1 MGPALACY
9 FRKSWYLGKDRLP
22 ATGPVVVI
30 ANHAA
35 SFLDAMLMGVMLSR
49 PIYFFARGDIFSKKW
64 VRVVLRHLHMIPL
77 FSADLAKDQL
87 HRNANSFGQGE
98 EILKDNGLLLIFPE
112 GLSRLERN
120 ILPFRKGASRII
132 LQTLASSPDMTIH
145 VVPIGIHY
153 RKHEVLSDVQ
163 LTTGTVVA
171 VGKHYRELY
180 TAHAAKA
187 VNELT
192 HELERSLK
200 DVVLYVEQDNRS
212 MVMERQLELFDDS
225 CGAHFTYKDFADQ
238 KALCNRISAMEEHQA
253 EALAAQQENYFRLLQ
268 KHQLNDE
275 VVAGTRGVS
284 LPFLVL
290 ALSSPIFLAGLI
302 NYPPYRF
309 GKWMADT
316 KVSRQDF
323 YTSVLSAVSAFSY
336 VIWLALFW
344 AVALLTGNFVMV
356 CIAVAMPLLGWL
368 ALGWWQRYTQW
379 KVQRRFRQLPET
391 EREKLLQLRASLLPA
406 P

>member
-64 VRVVLRHLHMIPL
+64 VRVVLKRLHMIPL

-212 MVMERQLELFDDS
+212 MVMERQLELFDHS
-225 CGAHFTYKDFADQ
+225 SGTHFTYRDFADQ
-238 KALCNRISAMEEHQA
+238 KALCNRISAMEEEQA
-253 EALAAQQENYFRLLQ
+253 VALAAQQENYFGLLQ

-316 KVSRQDF
+316 KVNRQDF

-344 AVALLTGNFVMV
+344 AIALLTGNFVMV

>member
-64 VRVVLRHLHMIPL
+64 VRVVLKRLHMIPL

-192 HELERSLK
+192 HELERTLK

-212 MVMERQLELFDDS
+212 LVMERQLELFDHS
-225 CGAHFTYKDFADQ
+225 CGAHFDYKDFAEQ
-238 KALCNRISAMEEHQA
+238 KALCNKISAMEEQHA
-253 EALAAQQENYFRLLQ
+253 EALAAQQENYFGLLQ

-275 VVAGTRGVS
+275 VVAGSRGVS
-284 LPFLVL
+284 LPILVL

-302 NYPPYRF
+302 NYPPYTF

-344 AVALLTGNFVMV
+344 AIALLTGNFVMV

-391 EREKLLQLRASLLPA
+391 EREKLLQMRASLLPA
-406 P
+406 S